1 MLLIKIMMKIYY
13 RCINIK
19 FRIILL
25 LPKLNK
31 HQVFITLK
39 TWNSLLISKKILPW
53 QGLHSLH
60 IYPEFRG
67 PLKSSS
73 SCLWRKIFCICGIHR
88 RKKLGNYSLS
98 PLKLSFCP
106 FNNLKEQI
114 QNIQTDLTNYY
125 PFPFCFNSSCAT
137 LLQVFEVKTSDF
149 LKKTLCHP
157 LSFTSF
163 ILCSIFFFF
172 SSVTFTRASSFPP
185 ALCKILQD
193 HCTWHRSHVC
203 TVPPKNSYNMSEC
216 NSFRHLSHHSN
227 SLFSFSSTMAKLK
240 SH

>member
-1 MLLIKIMMKIYY
+1 MLLIKIIMKIYY

-73 SCLWRKIFCICGIHR
+73 SCLWKKIFCICGIHR

-149 LKKTLCHP
+149 
-157 LSFTSF
+157 F
-163 ILCSIFFFF
+163 
-172 SSVTFTRASSFPP
+172 
-185 ALCKILQD
+185 
-193 HCTWHRSHVC
+193 
-203 TVPPKNSYNMSEC
+203 
-216 NSFRHLSHHSN
+216 
-227 SLFSFSSTMAKLK
+227 
-240 SH
+240 